1 LELGLLFFK
10 SYKLE
15 IFQEVCKFSI
25 LFTLITMKFLSEYLT
40 QEAHKFFK
48 QT

>member
-1 LELGLLFFK
+1 LRFFK
-10 SYKLE
+10 
-15 IFQEVCKFSI
+15 KFRKTGV